1 MHSFFSFFCSN
12 HNRCCPMYCQ
22 DKEMLWKWRGLW
34 NPDPLWYII
43 RVKNQFGHGFHGL
56 SLINDRHFCSA
67 SRGIVRLGCHLC
79 GLRPSKLSG
88 HHRPGGDMRPGW
100 LLLLDA
106 LVCFGVL
113 CVFLGKK
120 HLGPFWDQRPGTQR
134 MAWRESC
141 ESSANFCGS
150 FEVIWPCVESKPCRV
165 DRKAEWLWPSWR
177 IVRPLVAKMVMI
189 SFNQR

>member
-1 MHSFFSFFCSN
+1 
-12 HNRCCPMYCQ
+12 MYCQ

-43 RVKNQFGHGFHGL
+43 GVKNQFEHGFHGL

-88 HHRPGGDMRPGW
+88 HHRPGGDMATWVASVVR
-100 LLLLDA
+100 
-106 LVCFGVL
+106 CFGVFW
-113 CVFLGKK
+113 CVVCFPRHETSWAVLGSAAR
-120 HLGPFWDQRPGTQR
+120 HSV
-134 MAWRESC
+134 AWREPC

-177 IVRPLVAKMVMI
+177 IVRLLVAKMVY
-189 SFNQR
+189 F